1 MIAQTMS
8 GSFQAAIS
16 RSGPAQAEDE
26 GELHGASLGQRQER
40 PEGQTREVRPAPRR
54 GTISIA
60 KPITITMIPR
70 IQLTS
75 SASTI
80 PTMMSISGSVMA
92 TGVPEA
98 ESRQT
103 LRPG

>member
-1 MIAQTMS
+1 
-8 GSFQAAIS
+8 
-16 RSGPAQAEDE
+16 
-26 GELHGASLGQRQER
+26 
-40 PEGQTREVRPAPRR
+40 
-54 GTISIA
+54 
-60 KPITITMIPR
+60 MIPR

-80 PTMMSISGSVMA
+80 PTTMSISGSVMV

-103 LRPG
+103 LSSG